1 LAVVRQNLT
10 HEEELPFGLVRQSPD
25 LAFIVPSQWLLQA
38 TSQSR
43 TISPTRQL
51 MDESTHQEVLGW
63 VLASSSASWVAGR
76 QTIGIVNLLKRNL
89 AQRSGASL
97 NPLSN
102 TA

>member
-1 LAVVRQNLT
+1 
-10 HEEELPFGLVRQSPD
+10 
-25 LAFIVPSQWLLQA
+25 
-38 TSQSR
+38 
-43 TISPTRQL
+43 
-51 MDESTHQEVLGW
+51 MDESTHQEVFGW